1 MLNNELETLLT
12 DLTAA
17 ASLRGKL
24 EVVQRV
30 EHDPT
35 ATAASERET
44 ANARIIELQ
53 TAIRALFAGAG
64 AT

>member
-1 MLNNELETLLT
+1 MQNNELETLLAE
-12 DLTAA
+12 LTAA

-24 EVVQRV
+24 EVLQRTQPG
-30 EHDPT
+30 HT

-53 TAIRALFAGAG
+53 TAIRALFAGPG